1 MSSSNID
8 VWSNRQVLKLP
19 QCIFDTIATHQAETN
34 RKLGRVLEILES
46 QSLQEISGLSDYLRQ
61 LTLRTTLEVTVIT
74 ESRQPLSAICLFDKE
89 NCVGTPL
96 PTELFV
102 ERLDEEDVV
111 EEPASENSPRENSRQ
126 IVRIDPAH

>member
-1 MSSSNID
+1 MPN
-8 VWSNRQVLKLP
+8 
-19 QCIFDTIATHQAETN
+19 CILDTIATHQAETN

-61 LTLRTTLEVTVIT
+61 LTPPLRTTLEVTVIT

-96 PTELFV
+96 PNELFV

>member
-1 MSSSNID
+1 MPN
-8 VWSNRQVLKLP
+8 
-19 QCIFDTIATHQAETN
+19 CILDTIATHQAETN

-46 QSLQEISGLSDYLRQ
+46 QSLQEISGLIDYLRQ
-61 LTLRTTLEVTVIT
+61 LTPPLRTTPEVTVIT

-96 PTELFV
+96 PNELFV